1 MLKNAQINEFNNK
14 IYLVKRNDSI
24 LTFDSELECCSALK
38 IWFDNNKDK
47 IEITKEDNKVLKEIC
62 SFRNAKKKLVDQN
75 SINFECKCLI
85 INFSPNV
92 NTYEACP
99 KCNKHLVQHFCP
111 KCQEEQHEFK
121 FNSVMRVS

>member
-92 NTYEACP
+92 YT
-99 KCNKHLVQHFCP
+99 
-111 KCQEEQHEFK
+111 
-121 FNSVMRVS
+121 